1 MSDLTEFGGE
11 APQTNAPEITVSEL
25 ANALKRTIEDR
36 FGRVRVRGEISNYR
50 GPHASGHAYFCL
62 KDQSAR
68 LDAVIWKS
76 TFLRLRTKPQEGLE
90 VVATGRVTTFPG
102 KSSYQIVIES
112 LEPAG
117 LGALM
122 ALLDARRKALAA
134 EGLFDEARKRP
145 LPFLPRVIGVVTSPT
160 GAVIRDIL
168 HRLNDRFPRRVLLW
182 PVRVQGE
189 TCAAEVAAG
198 IRGFNALPIGG
209 AIPRPDV
216 IIVARGG
223 GSLEDLWGFNEELVV
238 RAAAESAIPLIS
250 AIGHETDTTLIDF
263 VADLRAPTPT
273 GAAEKAV
280 PVRVELFEHLAIRA
294 SRLEGARRRAMDQRR
309 ALLSTF
315 ARLLPAGDA
324 LIASPRQRLDRAA
337 ERLGAGA
344 RAARD
349 GRRLRLSRAATLLAR
364 HSPQAELARVRE
376 KLRGLG
382 LRLRQGYRARAVL
395 ARQESAAA
403 RQRLAG
409 AAQRLDRAV
418 GGLIGR
424 SQDRLDRLA
433 RLQDSLSHRSV
444 LARGFA
450 LLRDE
455 SGALVRS
462 VAQVPPGTG
471 LDIEIA
477 DGRIA
482 ARAGAATPDPPP
494 PPRPRRR
501 VRRPGGDDQGSLF

>member
-1 MSDLTEFGGE
+1 MRSSVPFPLAPGPGLSHISSMSDLTESGGE
-11 APQTNAPEITVSEL
+11 APQSNAPEISVSEL

-50 GPHASGHAYFCL
+50 GPHASGHAYFSL
-62 KDQSAR
+62 KDQNAR

-76 TFLRLRTKPQEGLE
+76 TFARLRTKPQEGLE

-117 LGALM
+117 VGALM

-134 EGLFDEARKRP
+134 EGLFDEARKRA

-168 HRLNDRFPRRVLLW
+168 HRLNDRFPRRVLVW

-189 TCAAEVAAG
+189 SCAEEVAAG
-198 IRGFNALPIGG
+198 IRGFNALPAGG
-209 AIPRPDV
+209 AVPRPDV
-216 IIVARGG
+216 LIVARGG

-294 SRLEGARRRAMDQRR
+294 SRLEGARRRAMEQRR

-315 ARLLPAGDA
+315 ARLLPPGDA
-324 LIASPRQRLDRAA
+324 LLASPRQRLDRAA
-337 ERLGAGA
+337 ERLRAGA
-344 RAARD
+344 RAAT
-349 GRRLRLSRAATLLAR
+349 RRKAPAAIARRHPARPPLAAGGAGAGTR
-364 HSPQAELARVRE
+364 EAARPWD
-376 KLRGLG
+376 
-382 LRLRQGYRARAVL
+382 
-395 ARQESAAA
+395 AAA
-403 RQRLAG
+403 AG
-409 AAQRLDRAV
+409 
-418 GGLIGR
+418 
-424 SQDRLDRLA
+424 
-433 RLQDSLSHRSV
+433 LS
-444 LARGFA
+444 
-450 LLRDE
+450 
-455 SGALVRS
+455 
-462 VAQVPPGTG
+462 
-471 LDIEIA
+471 
-477 DGRIA
+477 
-482 ARAGAATPDPPP
+482 
-494 PPRPRRR
+494 RPRRSGASGE
-501 VRRPGGDDQGSLF
+501 RRRQATPRRRRAAS